1 MKHFTFKKSMLFIAL
16 LTSFNAFAY
25 DIKIDSI
32 YYNVNVVDFT
42 CEVTYKNTSYDSYS
56 GDIVIP
62 ETVTYKNKTLRVTS
76 IGSKAFYNCRKLK
89 SIVIPESVTRIE
101 DYAFYGCDSLKKLII
116 EDGTSQLY
124 LGHSNYSSYY
134 YYGAFY
140 YCPIDTAYIGR
151 NLSYNYAPFY
161 NSENSKGN
169 EKITNVTFG
178 SSVTTIPNR
187 VLIGCSNLKSITIGK
202 SVSEV
207 KEYAFYGCNNLESIY
222 LEGTVPPT
230 VSNNNFANVHYMNTI
245 IYVPQ
250 GSLDTYQETDIWK
263 VFWDIQEQKS
273 DNENKKCS
281 IPSISYK
288 NRRLIFE
295 CETEGAEF
303 VSEITSCDFDTFYNY
318 AIDLTATY
326 DISVYATAEGHENS
340 DIVNATLCWV
350 ECECE
355 NGATG
360 IINISATA
368 ALITSN
374 NGTITVNCSLNG
386 EAVAV
391 YTTGGVLVSTTTIE
405 NGSATIATGL
415 SKGTIAIIK
424 IGEKSVKV
432 II

>member
-1 MKHFTFKKSMLFIAL
+1 MLFIAL

-42 CEVTYKNTSYDSYS
+42 CEVTYKNTSYNSYS

-76 IGSKAFYNCRKLK
+76 IGSNAFYNCRKLK
-89 SIVIPESVTRIE
+89 SIAIPESVTRIE
-101 DYAFYGCDSLKKLII
+101 NYAFIGCDSLKKLII

-124 LGHSNYSSYY
+124 LGYSNSSYY
-134 YYGAFY
+134 RGAFY
-140 YCPIDTAYIGR
+140 HCPIDTAYIGR

-161 NSENSKGN
+161 DNYNSKGN
-169 EKITNVTFG
+169 GKITNVTFG
-178 SSVTTIPNR
+178 SSVTTIPNS
-187 VLIGCSNLKSITIGK
+187 VLRGCSNLKSITIGK

-250 GSLDTYQETDIWK
+250 GSLDTYQGTDIWK

-355 NGATG
+355 NNDDTNA
-360 IINISATA
+360 INIPATA
-368 ALITSN
+368 ALVTSA
-374 NGTITVNCSLNG
+374 NGTVTVNCSLDG
-386 EAVAV
+386 EAVAI
-391 YTTGGVLVSTTTIE
+391 YTVDGILVGTATIE
-405 NGSATIATGL
+405 NGSATIATEF
-415 SKGTIAIIK
+415 SKGTIAIVK
-424 IGEKSVKV
+424 IGKNSIKAA
-432 II
+432 IQ